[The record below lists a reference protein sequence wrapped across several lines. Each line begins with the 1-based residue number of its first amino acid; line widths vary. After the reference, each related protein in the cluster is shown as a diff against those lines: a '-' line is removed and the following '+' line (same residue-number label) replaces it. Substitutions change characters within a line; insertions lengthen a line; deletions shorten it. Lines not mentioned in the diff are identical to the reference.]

1 MTVSVEQVMQQALIE
16 HSQGNT
22 QEAERLYNAV
32 LKLDPMHSAANHN
45 LGVMNI
51 SLGQVEVGLPLLKT
65 ALEQNSNNEQFW
77 ISYTAVLIQEGQFED
92 AKKKIKEARDRGFKD
107 EKFDSLES
115 KLPSSD
121 APSHNETNA
130 LIKSYQS
137 GKLVETTNLA
147 VSIIKEYPDHLLSWK
162 LLGAIFGQSGQ
173 LDNAL
178 AANKKAVQLAPNDSY
193 SHNNLSLTLN
203 KLNMLE
209 EAEVSAREA
218 IKLKPDLFE
227 AHINLGKTLQ
237 GLGRL
242 AEAEVSYRKTIELKP
257 DFIDAH
263 YCLGM
268 VLNKLGN
275 LEKTP
280 QGSGRLAEAEVCYRK
295 TIELKPDFID
305 AHYNLGVV
313 LDTLGRLDEAL
324 ILFDKALNI
333 KQDDSN
339 SLLGR
344 AKVLFDKGEFELAL
358 KDFYTCNTAESR
370 LRALESLYA
379 LGRIDDIY
387 NRIELYSEL
396 DDENIGVAAF
406 SSFIAEKQK
415 KDTAHKFCKKP
426 MNFIYYSNISMHIEN
441 SNAFINEVSEELKNI
456 KTHWEPL
463 KKTTH
468 NGFQSTTNLF
478 QNPSGKILNL
488 QSIIINEL
496 DSYKSKFKNESCSY
510 IQKWPSKKNLIGWH
524 VILKKKGYQAPHTHR
539 AGWLSGV
546 IYLKVVPP
554 LEKNEGAIEFNLS
567 GDSYS
572 DINSPKLIFEP
583 KLGDIVFF
591 PSSLFHRTIPFTTD
605 ADRITVSF
613 DLVPNKV

>member
-263 YCLGM
+263 Y
-268 VLNKLGN
+268 
-275 LEKTP
+275 
-280 QGSGRLAEAEVCYRK
+280 
-295 TIELKPDFID
+295 
-305 AHYNLGVV
+305 NLGVV

-387 NRIELYSEL
+387 NRIELHSEL

>member
-162 LLGAIFGQSGQ
+162 LLGVIFGQSGQ

-242 AEAEVSYRKTIELKP
+242 AEAEVS
-257 DFIDAH
+257 
-263 YCLGM
+263 
-268 VLNKLGN
+268 
-275 LEKTP
+275 
-280 QGSGRLAEAEVCYRK
+280 YRK

-387 NRIELYSEL
+387 NRIELHSEL